1 MNDTST
7 TQTRP
12 ASTLKEPGSRT
23 ARIVNEVIDSRE
35 LLGSCGKVV
44 IEHESMKY
52 ELRLTRQGKLILT
65 K

>member
-1 MNDTST
+1 MNAPST
-7 TQTRP
+7 IQARP
-12 ASTLKEPGSRT
+12 DSNRKESGSRT

-35 LLGSCGKVV
+35 LLGSDGKVV

>member
-1 MNDTST
+1 MNNHST
-7 TQTRP
+7 NP
-12 ASTLKEPGSRT
+12 AISASNLQEPGSRT
-23 ARIVNEVIDSRE
+23 ARIVNAVVDSRE
-35 LLGSCGKVV
+35 LLGSDGKVV

>member
-7 TQTRP
+7 TQARS
-12 ASTLKEPGSRT
+12 ASNRKESGSRT

-35 LLGSCGKVV
+35 LLGSDGKVV
-44 IEHESMKY
+44 IEHECMKY

>member
-1 MNDTST
+1 MNGTST
-7 TQTRP
+7 IQARP
-12 ASTLKEPGSRT
+12 ASNRKESGSRT
-23 ARIVNEVIDSRE
+23 ALIVNEVIDSRA
-35 LLGSCGKVV
+35 LLGSEGKVI